1 MRRHAKPSPGSPANS
16 TTYFRFEKFT
26 CSHYST
32 HICTRLL
39 PPAAVSACLAVNP
52 WPTTNC
58 TPPLLSAF
66 SFCTELL
73 LFRQLCGRLQRLLR
87 RGNADQ
93 SLFSL
98 RQRTSPFSSL
108 TPQPP
113 HPLHITRHTSRDS
126 PSRSPSLPQVLDVSV
141 LKRRRS
147 SDNLCC
153 AFIRFD

>member
-1 MRRHAKPSPGSPANS
+1 MRRHAEPSPGSPANS
-16 TTYFRFEKFT
+16 TPHFRFEIHLFLLLN
-26 CSHYST
+26 T
-32 HICTRLL
+32 HIRPRLL

-73 LFRQLCGRLQRLLR
+73 LFPQLCGRLQRLLR

-98 RQRTSPFSSL
+98 RQRTSPFSRH
-108 TPQPP
+108 TPLPP
-113 HPLHITRHTSRDS
+113 HPLHLTRHTSRDN

-153 AFIRFD
+153 AFIRFE

>member
-1 MRRHAKPSPGSPANS
+1 MRTHAEPSPGSPANS
-16 TTYFRFEKFT
+16 TAFFRFKKFS

-32 HICTRLL
+32 RICTRLL
-39 PPAAVSACLAVNP
+39 PPAAVSACLAANP

-66 SFCTELL
+66 LFCTELL

-98 RQRTSPFSSL
+98 RQRTPPHSSH
-108 TPQPP
+108 TPQP
-113 HPLHITRHTSRDS
+113 LHHVLFITHYSSQRAPVCHVHQRT
-126 PSRSPSLPQVLDVSV
+126 
-141 LKRRRS
+141 RR
-147 SDNLCC
+147 
-153 AFIRFD
+153 